1 MRLCEKRLFTLAYK
15 TSRPRI
21 GAENTDSG
29 GSAFCRAAFFIL
41 WWKSVFIGGFREIE

>member
-29 GSAFCRAAFFIL
+29 GSAFCRAAFFYFVVEERFY
-41 WWKSVFIGGFREIE
+41 WGFSRD